1 MAENIDTSRSEGGD
15 GTGVQA
21 ARWSA
26 LRNAFLSAV
35 AASKGK
41 GLHQGL
47 SSNVDNNT
55 GTADKEKRFEGFVLF
70 LR

>member
-1 MAENIDTSRSEGGD
+1 MAENIANGRSDGGD
-15 GTGVQA
+15 GAGVQA

-41 GLHQGL
+41 GRHQGR
-47 SSNVDNNT
+47 SSTIDNKT
-55 GTADKEKRFEGFVLF
+55 GAADKEKRFEGFVLF
-70 LR
+70 PR